1 MFKKPLSFVFV
12 FTLSYAIMQRMKIA
26 YIITRMDEYGGAQV
40 HIRDMSTYLQGQGHE
55 ITVLSGWPGKVSD
68 FIEHVGVTYR
78 EIPDLIRSIKPK
90 QDWRAFKQIRKT
102 LQHEKPDI
110 VSCHS
115 SKAGLLGRLAAR
127 SLGIPVVFTAHGWAF
142 TDNVPPLQRLI
153 YRVIETL
160 AALFTSRIITV
171 SEYDRQLAL
180 KKHVCS
186 TKKIKTVH
194 NGMLLLPAPHR
205 SVTEKDKPLQII
217 MVARFGP
224 QKDHATLLRALS
236 VVKSTKWHLTFV
248 GGGDNSETGNLA
260 DKLGLSDKITFM
272 GERED
277 IPEILE
283 SADLYT
289 LITNWEGFPR
299 SILEAMRAQLP
310 VVATDVAG
318 VSEAVIEGETGWLV
332 PHRDEDAL
340 AAIIATAIEN
350 RQQVYDMGLAGRT
363 RFEENFTFK
372 HMMDK
377 NLALYQEVVLEEG

>member
-68 FIEHVGVTYR
+68 FIEHVGVRYR
-78 EIPDLIRSIKPK
+78 EIPDLIRSIKLK
-90 QDWRAFKQIRKT
+90 QDWRAFKQIRNA
-102 LQHEKPDI
+102 LQQEKPDI

-142 TDNVPPLQRLI
+142 TDNVPPLQRFV
-153 YRVIETL
+153 YRVVETL
-160 AALFTSRIITV
+160 AAFFTSRIITV

-180 KKHVCS
+180 KKNVCN
-186 TKKIKTVH
+186 TKKIKTIH

-205 SVTEKDKPLQII
+205 SVTEDNKPLQII

-224 QKDHATLLRALS
+224 QKDHATLLKALS
-236 VVKSTKWHLTFV
+236 VADSTNWHLTFV

-283 SADLYT
+283 NADLYA

-340 AAIIATAIEN
+340 AAIIATAIEK

-363 RFEENFTFK
+363 RFENNFTFK